1 MISLVII
8 HDELKTSK
16 KKFFS
21 ESTCPKRFARML
33 QSFHV
38 LESLILGI
46 KVNTF
51 DQRIRRIVG
60 WLANGD
66 LEWLDFSID
75 VTPL

>member
-1 MISLVII
+1 
-8 HDELKTSK
+8 
-16 KKFFS
+16 
-21 ESTCPKRFARML
+21 ML